1 MLKVWL
7 VSFLLYLCTIKQ
19 TKKINKM
26 TIFNNQSEEATK
38 CNELINAAIKLQ
50 EEGKATVSTSTNQF
64 GEDVIGICLE
74 GSEAFFFFTL
84 RWEYNAVMFS
94 HRFDRAS
101 GTTIKGFTTGYN
113 FLEKLGLNN

>member
-1 MLKVWL
+1 
-7 VSFLLYLCTIKQ
+7 
-19 TKKINKM
+19 M
-26 TIFNNQSEEATK
+26 TTLFNNQTEATTK

-64 GEDVIGICLE
+64 DEDVIGISLK

-101 GTTIKGFTTGYN
+101 GTTIEGSTTGYN
-113 FLEKLGLNN
+113 FLEKLGVN